1 MAPVEEGI
9 VLLSGCTSSLQIGIV
24 SALFIIIYVTL
35 HSLCA
40 GCYSDIHLHRDEEKN
55 LPFTQNKAPEVTE
68 EFGRNLNRLEH
79 ESMGTSTPQCFKA
92 LPLPSL
98 PSDPTAHVEPLRHTP
113 SFHRQECGN
122 IFSCSEECIPTTQ
135 NLTDHMYSL
144 LDTELNE
151 ENPYDYIS
159 EPQTLRLSD
168 TAEGDSERP
177 SPIIPKQVELD
188 VNHSDTALN
197 NPVNN
202 GEMEQPLVLSDLCL
216 TCTEPTAV
224 YATVNWETKN
234 QKNTE
239 AVKNTYYAVD
249 EMIDN
254 AETVPPIPDKHF

>member
-1 MAPVEEGI
+1 MGTTIVYLREE
-9 VLLSGCTSSLQIGIV
+9 IGIV
-24 SALFIIIYVTL
+24 SALFIIIFVTL

-40 GCYSDIHLHRDEEKN
+40 GCYSDMHFHRHKENN
-55 LPFTQNKAPEVTE
+55 LPFTQNVRDSPEKAPEVTE
-68 EFGRNLNRLEH
+68 QFGRNLNRLEH
-79 ESMGTSTPQCFKA
+79 VSMGTSSPQCFKA
-92 LPLPSL
+92 LSLPSL
-98 PSDPTAHVEPLRHTP
+98 PSDPTAHIEPLRHTP

-135 NLTDHMYSL
+135 DLTDHTYSV

-159 EPQTLRLSD
+159 EPPTLRLSD
-168 TAEGDSERP
+168 TAEVDSERP
-177 SPIIPKQVELD
+177 YPIIPKLVELD

-202 GEMEQPLVLSDLCL
+202 GEMEQPLVLSDRCL

-234 QKNTE
+234 LKNTE
-239 AVKNTYYAVD
+239 AVIKTYAVD

-254 AETVPPIPDKHF
+254 AEAVPPIPDKHF